1 MVGMLWRRWRAADWH
16 VETVIALIV
25 ATLNAAGAWVDDTS
39 DAGAHGVVPAIVA
52 AGTGAVLVVR
62 RVLPLTT
69 LGLVLAGLVTMTVSD
84 HQVGSTPVAL
94 LFASHAAG
102 RWARPVAGWCG
113 LAGIWTVF
121 AALALAGEEP
131 FTSPLAL
138 FQPVV
143 YAVPFAVGRYVTLQH
158 AKADD
163 DRDQVR
169 MAERA
174 LVARELH
181 DVVSHALTGISV
193 QASSA
198 RHLCLSGPDATEAFA
213 RIETRSREALADL
226 RRMLALVR
234 DDAPA
239 SGAPSPGIHDL
250 DDLVASHRATHGP
263 VELHVDDRAGS
274 VSPSAGV
281 AVYRIVQESL
291 TNVARHA
298 TGAPARVSVTT
309 EPGAVVVRV
318 EDDGVPVAPVRS
330 GAPSH
335 GLVGMAERVALFGG
349 TLETGRRVGGGF
361 GVVAVLPVDR

>member
-1 MVGMLWRRWRAADWH
+1 MAGMLWRRWRAGDWH
-16 VETVIALIV
+16 VEVAIAVIV

-39 DAGAHGVVPAIVA
+39 DAGSHGVVPALVA

-69 LGLVLAGLVTMTVSD
+69 LGAVLAGLVTMTVSD

-102 RWARPVAGWCG
+102 RWAPPVAGWCG
-113 LAGIWTVF
+113 LAGIWGVF
-121 AALALAGEEP
+121 AALALAGQEP

-143 YAVPFAVGRYVTLQH
+143 YAVPFAVGKYVTWQH
-158 AKADD
+158 ARADD

-198 RHLCLSGPDATEAFA
+198 RHLSLVGPDATEAFA

-239 SGAPSPGIHDL
+239 SGAPSPGI
-250 DDLVASHRATHGP
+250 DDLEELVANHRATHGP
-263 VELHVDDRAGS
+263 ADLHVDDR
-274 VSPSAGV
+274 VRTVPPSAGV

-298 TGAPARVSVTT
+298 AGAAARVSVTN
-309 EPGAVVVRV
+309 ESGSVVVRV
-318 EDDGVPVAPVRS
+318 EDDGTSVAPVRS
-330 GAPSH
+330 GAFSH
-335 GLVGMAERVALFGG
+335 GLVGMGERVALFGG
-349 TLETGRRVGGGF
+349 TLEAGRRDGGGF
-361 GVVAVLPVDR
+361 RVVARLPVDR